1 MPATSTSRARVIAI
15 DGPAAS
21 GKSVVGNGVAKA
33 LRYHFFD
40 TGAMYRAMTWL
51 ALKRGIDTRDRRALA
66 ELARNA
72 RVDAV
77 EAPDNEIER
86 TRVLV
91 DGDDATPH
99 LRDTD
104 VESNVSLVARV
115 QAVRDALVR
124 IQRGLATD
132 GGVVMA
138 GRDIGTVVLP
148 GADLKVYLEASA
160 RVRAERRVAQLQA
173 AGFDA
178 NVEALVADLARRD
191 HIDSTREISP
201 LTPADDAV
209 IINTDSLSI
218 DQVIERIVELA
229 A

>member
-1 MPATSTSRARVIAI
+1 MPATTTPRARVIAI

-21 GKSVVGNGVAKA
+21 GKSVVGNGVAQA

-51 ALKRGIDTRDRRALA
+51 ALRRGIDTRDELALA
-66 ELARNA
+66 DLAQHA
-72 RVDAV
+72 RIEAA
-77 EAPDNEIER
+77 EAPETEVEH

-91 DGDDATPH
+91 DGEDATPH
-99 LRDTD
+99 LRTSE
-104 VESNVSLVARV
+104 VETNVSLVSRV

-124 IQRGLATD
+124 IQRRLATD

-148 GADLKVYLEASA
+148 DADLKIYLEASA
-160 RVRAERRVAQLQA
+160 RVRAERRVAQLRA
-173 AGFDA
+173 AGTAAD
-178 NVEALVADLARRD
+178 VEALAAELARRD

-209 IINTDSLSI
+209 IINTDNLSI
-218 DQVIERIVELA
+218 EQVIERIVELA